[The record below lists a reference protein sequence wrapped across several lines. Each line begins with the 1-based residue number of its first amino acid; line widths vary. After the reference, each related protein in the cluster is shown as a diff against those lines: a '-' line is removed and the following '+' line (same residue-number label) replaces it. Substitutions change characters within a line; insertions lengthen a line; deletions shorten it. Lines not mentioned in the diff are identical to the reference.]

1 MIFVLIIQL
10 DALLFQTKETFS
22 SYQAYN
28 FASEATLLQGLSYNQ
43 YKNYKMHRLLFIL
56 FAISAIAISC
66 VQDDFLDDFVE
77 PELRI
82 SGPSQDLEVA
92 ETFQYTYRYFN
103 NVGARV
109 EVPVTWT
116 SNNPSIISID
126 ENGLATAVAEGTAT
140 ISGSVSVDGLDS
152 SDAQQISVQQAP
164 PPPPPGGDGSGGDGS
179 GGDGSGGD
187 GSGGD
192 GSGGDGSGGDGSGGD
207 GSGGDG
213 GSGEPDLRSIEGE
226 IMTTTF
232 YTLEGDFTLSEREEG
247 GLLLD
252 IADNY
257 RASTGLPGFYVYL
270 SNNRNSIANAFE
282 ISKVN
287 QFTGAHSYEIEDVEL
302 EDYRFIVYWCAPFN
316 VKIGD
321 AELNL

>member
-1 MIFVLIIQL
+1 MNKLF
-10 DALLFQTKETFS
+10 LL
-22 SYQAYN
+22 
-28 FASEATLLQGLSYNQ
+28 LLA
-43 YKNYKMHRLLFIL
+43 F
-56 FAISAIAISC
+56 SAIALSC

-82 SGPSQDLEVA
+82 SGPSQDLEVE

-103 NVGARV
+103 NVGARE

-116 SNNPSIISID
+116 SDNPAIISID
-126 ENGLATAVAEGTAT
+126 ENGLATALAAGTAT
-140 ISGSVSVDGLDS
+140 ISGSVDVNGITSTDNEV
-152 SDAQQISVQQAP
+152 ISVQSPP

-192 GSGGDGSGGDGSGGD
+192 GSGG
-207 GSGGDG
+207 
-213 GSGEPDLRSIEGE
+213 GEPELRVIEGE

-232 YTLEGDFTLSEREEG
+232 YTLEGDFTLAETEDG
-247 GLLLD
+247 GLFLD

-282 ISKVN
+282 IGKVDT
-287 QFTGAHSYEIEDVEL
+287 FRGEHSYEIEEVGI

-316 VKIGD
+316 VKIGE

>member
-1 MIFVLIIQL
+1 MQ
-10 DALLFQTKETFS
+10 
-22 SYQAYN
+22 
-28 FASEATLLQGLSYNQ
+28 
-43 YKNYKMHRLLFIL
+43 RLLFIL
-56 FAISAIAISC
+56 FAISAIAVSC

-116 SNNPSIISID
+116 SNNPSVISID
-126 ENGLATAVAEGTAT
+126 ANGLATAVAEGNAT

-152 SDAQQISVQQAP
+152 SDAEQISVQQAP
-164 PPPPPGGDGSGGDGS
+164 PPPPPGGDGSGNDDDDDGTGGDDDDDDDGTGGDDDDDDGS
-179 GGDGSGGD
+179 GGDD
-187 GSGGD
+187 
-192 GSGGDGSGGDGSGGD
+192 
-207 GSGGDG
+207 
-213 GSGEPDLRSIEGE
+213 GEPELRSIEGE

-282 ISKVN
+282 ISKVE
-287 QFTGAHSYEIEDVEL
+287 QFSGAHSFEIEDVEL
-302 EDYRFIVYWCAPFN
+302 EDFRFIVYWCAPFN
-316 VKIGD
+316 VKIGE